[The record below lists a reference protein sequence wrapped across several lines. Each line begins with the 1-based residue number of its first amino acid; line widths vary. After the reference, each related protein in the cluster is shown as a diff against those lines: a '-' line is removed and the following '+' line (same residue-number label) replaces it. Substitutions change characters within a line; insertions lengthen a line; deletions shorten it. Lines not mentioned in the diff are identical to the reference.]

1 MLLGPDGKSLYV
13 AARQPHQVD
22 GSGRSY
28 VPRIWGEDFLVPRL
42 WDAIRPSP
50 SASWRPAGCIYKT
63 DKDGKNWK
71 LISMGYRNEY
81 DAAFNRDGELFT
93 YDADM
98 EWDMNL
104 PWYRPTRVCHAVPG
118 SEFGWRGGT
127 GKMYEYHPDNLPPVV
142 NVGPGSPT
150 GITFGYGA
158 KFPAKYQEA
167 LYLCDW
173 SLRQAL
179 RLPSH
184 AQRRVLH
191 RRTGRVLDRLAVA
204 AHRHRH
210 QSQGRRH
217 VLHHRRPQHH
227 VGPVSRHLRRPGID
241 ETLQRE
247 TCSTVPAAVTM
258 ARPPKLES
266 LYGKKDPGPSTR
278 PGRS

>member
-1 MLLGPDGKSLYV
+1 MCR
-13 AARQPHQVD
+13 A
-22 GSGRSY
+22 SGTPPAIA
-28 VPRIWGEDFLVPRL
+28 VGIMAPGRL
-42 WDAIRPSP
+42 HLQ
-50 SASWRPAGCIYKT
+50 T
-63 DKDGKNWK
+63 DQDGKNWK
-71 LISMGYRNEY
+71 LISMGYRNQY

-98 EWDMNL
+98 EWDMNT

-167 LYLCDW
+167 LFLCDW

-179 RLPSH
+179 RLSSH
-184 AQRRVLH
+184 AQRCVLY
-191 RRTGRVLDRLAVA
+191 RRTGGVLDRLAVA
-204 AHRHRH
+204 AYRYRD
-210 QSQGRRH
+210 QSQGWRH

-227 VGPVSRHLRRPGID
+227 VGPVPRYLCRQGID

-247 TCSTVPAAVTM
+247 TSDSAAAVKM
-258 ARPPKLES
+258 AHRHQLES
-266 LYGKKDPGPSTR
+266 LYGKKEGAATRAWPFLSDNDRFLRFAARTVLEFQDPADLARQGPARKPTPSR
-278 PGRS
+278 